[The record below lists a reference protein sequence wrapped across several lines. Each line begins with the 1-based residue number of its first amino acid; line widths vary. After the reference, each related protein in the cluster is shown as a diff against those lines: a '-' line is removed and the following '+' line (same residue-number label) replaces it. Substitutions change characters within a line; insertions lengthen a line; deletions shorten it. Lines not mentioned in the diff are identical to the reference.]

1 MAATLTYTPESYN
14 TLPTLKTAHDI
25 FTEKSAREV
34 LDGEILDLFEQYPD
48 ARQKFGLQLLHR
60 HFPMK
65 KEEILVEVERT
76 STPWHV
82 KNLGDNASVMQGRVF
97 PRSFRLS
104 ADSDGPMFEPYEFRY
119 ILEGEEALA
128 NPNDPEDEA
137 FAGKL
142 VGLLRKHSLEDVLGI
157 NALTPEVKPLRGFV
171 GEPKWLWEKTIGRA
185 NIFFPISE
193 LGKDS
198 IEAIFVFS
206 GANEGVGLAAS
217 CSSPCVCKG
226 PGLDSIGDWD
236 SAGDWDSE

>member
-1 MAATLTYTPESYN
+1 MALTLSYTPELYN
-14 TLPTLKTAHDI
+14 TLPTLKASHKT

-34 LDGEILDLFEQYPD
+34 LDGEILDLFEQFPD

-60 HFPMK
+60 HFSMDPS
-65 KEEILVEVERT
+65 EILVEVERT
-76 STPWHV
+76 STPWNV

-104 ADSDGPMFEPYEFRY
+104 AGSDGPKFQPYEFRY
-119 ILEGEEALA
+119 VLNGEEALA
-128 NPNDPEDEA
+128 NPNDAEDEE
-137 FAGKL
+137 FAEKL
-142 VGLLRKHSLEDVLGI
+142 VGILKKYSLENVLGI

-206 GANEGVGLAAS
+206 GANEGVGLAAQ

-226 PGLDSIGDWD
+226 PGLDSTRDLD
-236 SAGDWDSE
+236 SDSE